1 MDELEEEEEENL
13 SEESFEEHTPEM
25 LVSELEGIVAA
36 DKVVNTKT
44 KVGYIRIVFGKKMT
58 QLKQEAIDAFV
69 QAGGILEEYKPE
81 PIDIENQFNR
91 AFSQYKKLSR
101 NLRDHQEVIMID
113 NLKKKN
119 ELLEEIR
126 ELVNSDETLKDT
138 YDKFNEIQ
146 TRWKAVGMVPK
157 TEIQNLWNNYHFLV
171 EKFFDKVKINKELR
185 DLDLKK
191 NLESKIALC
200 EKVEELLLEGS
211 ITKSFKLLQ
220 EYHNEWKVI
229 GPVPSSNNDEI
240 WERFK
245 TASDKINDRRKNHYD
260 ELQGKLEEN
269 YVAKQALCVKAE
281 EMLAEPLDKTKD
293 WTKRN
298 EEFDELMKVWKS
310 LGPAPRKVNDE
321 IWTQFK
327 GYINQFYEQKK
338 AHFSKI
344 KSEQQEN
351 YHLKLD
357 LVKQAQALKDNTD
370 WNSATKALL
379 NLQQEWKKVGAVS
392 RKHSDEIWKQ
402 FRTANDHFFE
412 AKAKHFKGQVESEEV
427 NLTNKLALIE
437 EIKTAAYS
445 NDKKANL
452 ELIKQFQRRWSEIGN
467 VPKKDM
473 DKLYKSY
480 RLVVDEQLN
489 KLDITSL
496 DFRNPGYKERV
507 DDLKRNEDT
516 SDLGKERTSIQ
527 KSMDKLK
534 EDVRLWENNM
544 GFFRNSK
551 NAEVLKLEF
560 EKKISVAKADILVLR
575 EKLRMLDK

>member
-480 RLVVDEQLN
+480 RSVVDEQLN

>member
-1 MDELEEEEEENL
+1 
-13 SEESFEEHTPEM
+13 
-25 LVSELEGIVAA
+25 
-36 DKVVNTKT
+36 
-44 KVGYIRIVFGKKMT
+44 
-58 QLKQEAIDAFV
+58 
-69 QAGGILEEYKPE
+69 
-81 PIDIENQFNR
+81 
-91 AFSQYKKLSR
+91 
-101 NLRDHQEVIMID
+101 MID

-480 RLVVDEQLN
+480 RSVVDEQLN